1 VTRIV
6 FLDDYQGAVDR
17 LAPLDRLRGC
27 TWETPGGHLVGD
39 ALVDALGEAEVVVAM
54 RERTVFDRALLQRLP
69 ALRLLCTTGPHNASI
84 DLEAAADLGVTVS
97 ATGGKASGNTAELA
111 WGLILATVR
120 HIPAEVAAVA
130 AGGWQQTIGRDLEG
144 STLGL
149 VGLGRIG
156 RRMARIGRAFGM
168 EVIAWSQHLDAD
180 RAAEVDARAVT
191 RGELFATADVVSI
204 HLVLSERSRG
214 LVGET
219 ELRAMKDTAVL
230 VNTLRGPIVD
240 EAALMRALDEGWL
253 AGAGLDVYDIEP
265 LPDGHPL
272 RHHRRVVAT
281 PHIGYG
287 TEATLR
293 NWYGDGVDDILAWQ
307 RGAPIRVLTVDR

>member
-111 WGLILATVR
+111 WGLIPQPPPPPSGTSR
-120 HIPAEVAAVA
+120 PR
-130 AGGWQQTIGRDLEG
+130 W
-144 STLGL
+144 
-149 VGLGRIG
+149 
-156 RRMARIGRAFGM
+156 RR
-168 EVIAWSQHLDAD
+168 W
-180 RAAEVDARAVT
+180 
-191 RGELFATADVVSI
+191 
-204 HLVLSERSRG
+204 
-214 LVGET
+214 
-219 ELRAMKDTAVL
+219 
-230 VNTLRGPIVD
+230 LRGDGSRRSDATSRDRPSASWGSAGSAD
-240 EAALMRALDEGWL
+240 GWP
-253 AGAGLDVYDIEP
+253 GSGGLSVW
-265 LPDGHPL
+265 
-272 RHHRRVVAT
+272 R
-281 PHIGYG
+281 
-287 TEATLR
+287 
-293 NWYGDGVDDILAWQ
+293 
-307 RGAPIRVLTVDR
+307 